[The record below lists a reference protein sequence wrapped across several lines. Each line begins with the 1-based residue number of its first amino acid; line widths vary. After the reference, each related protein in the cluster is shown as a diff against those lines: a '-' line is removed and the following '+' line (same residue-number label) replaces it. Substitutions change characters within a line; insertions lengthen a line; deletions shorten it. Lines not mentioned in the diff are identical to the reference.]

1 MVNIPDDL
9 RAFLTD
15 SSNRRLE
22 FAPGREVEQVEL
34 FPPDQLLEDSFTF
47 LGQADSFEDEPMYYV
62 IRGIGLAKSCR
73 DCRPAGIMVWFPSL
87 GLYGS
92 WDDDHHVIMV
102 FPGVRWTDIMRRP
115 GVYFNASWFP
125 ESVEHRYL
133 QPADG
138 APRERPDPLADYPRL
153 PGF

>member
-15 SSNRRLE
+15 AANRWLE
-22 FAPGREVEQVEL
+22 FAPGGEVEQVEL
-34 FPPDQLLEDSFTF
+34 FPPDQLSEDWFTF
-47 LGQADSFEDEPMYYV
+47 LGPADSSEDEPMDYV

-73 DCRPAGIMVWFPSL
+73 AYQPAGIMVWFPSL

-92 WDDDHHVIMV
+92 WDDDHHVIVV
-102 FPGVRWTDIMRRP
+102 FPGVRWTDIVRRP
-115 GVYFNASWFP
+115 EVYFNAAWCP
-125 ESVEHRYL
+125 NSVAHRYL

-138 APRERPDPLADYPRL
+138 TPANRPDPLADHPRL